1 MEIGAR
7 MRQIFLVLLNQKE
20 PVSVQEVAEQIGKS
34 KRTVQRELE
43 YAKQSLKGYDLTFHS
58 KTGVGVW
65 LEGNEE
71 EKERLKRE
79 LSEADGYD
87 GGDREERRKRLTLE
101 ILKEKGLKKL
111 FYYSSQFQ
119 VSEATIRTDLEVV
132 GKWLEKFDLH
142 VGKKPGS
149 GVVILGEEENYR
161 KALRAFIQENIDTK
175 AVREAYE
182 YDREDALKKSGIGKI
197 LNDEVMC
204 RVMDCLRGMN
214 HTKVLTLTENSY
226 VGLVIHISIAINRI
240 LKGEVI
246 ESNAKWQEE
255 LSKDEDYR
263 LAEEIVEELEEE
275 FEIQIPDVEISYIC
289 LHIKGSKHE
298 KVALEGTEVLDLEN
312 REVQQLLNQMI
323 DAFDEKAGYLLKQDD
338 EFLQGLLAHLQPTF
352 VRLKH
357 NMQIQNPVLDD
368 IKKEYPDLFEK
379 CVRVGNVLG
388 EKLNCPVP
396 EEEIGFL
403 TVHFGAALVRLEGQ
417 KEQIR
422 RVEIGVV
429 CSSGIGISRL
439 MSSKLEKQFGDRVR
453 ISTYGKNDITPY
465 IVSNTDFFITSIPM
479 EKSEIPVIDVSP
491 LLNETDMER
500 IRRMVY
506 QYERMPAKKEEETF
520 FDELTRIHQIAV
532 QIRTVI
538 EHLDIYEEDSAI
550 GFQQLVEQIAKR
562 CSPYQDRQEKIYAD
576 IMRREEIATQVYA
589 EFGFALLHNRSEGVV
604 RPTLAV
610 CLPGKCEKTEFTS
623 AERARE
629 AFEETKRA
637 NTDFEEMKHGP
648 NDSMKPEDI
657 RFTDPYMKGISAV
670 FVMLVPVDEH
680 LQINNEIL
688 GYISTMLIEDF
699 EFMEIVEQ
707 KEKEEIREAITK
719 NLKKYFQKIVTEV
732 SGA

>member
-7 MRQIFLVLLNQKE
+7 MRQIFLVLLDQKE

-65 LEGNEE
+65 LEGSEE
-71 EKERLKRE
+71 EKERLKQE
-79 LSEADGYD
+79 LSDTDGYD

-149 GVVILGEEENYR
+149 GVVILGDEGNYR

-197 LNDEVMC
+197 LNDDIMC

-246 ESNAKWQEE
+246 ESDAKWQEE
-255 LSKDEDYR
+255 LAKDADYQ
-263 LAEEIVEELEEE
+263 LAEQIVRELEEE
-275 FEIQIPDVEISYIC
+275 FEIQIPEVEISYIC

-298 KVALEGTEVLDLEN
+298 KVELDGTEVLDLEN
-312 REVQQLLNQMI
+312 REIQQLLNQMV

-357 NMQIQNPVLDD
+357 RMQIQNPVLED
-368 IKKEYPDLFEK
+368 IKKEYPDIFEK
-379 CVRVGNVLG
+379 CIRVGNVLG
-388 EKLNCPVP
+388 ERLNCPVP

-403 TVHFGAALVRLEGQ
+403 TVHFGAALVRLEGM

-439 MSSKLEKQFGDRVR
+439 MSSKLEKQFGDRIR

-465 IVSNTDFFITSIPM
+465 IMSNTDFFITSIPM

-491 LLNETDMER
+491 LLNETDMEQ

-506 QYERMPAKKEEETF
+506 QYERMPAKKEEEF
-520 FDELTRIHQIAV
+520 SGDLTRINQIAV

-538 EHLDIYEEDSAI
+538 EHLDIYEEDCEI
-550 GFQQLVEQIAKR
+550 LFRDLVEHIAKR

-604 RPTLAV
+604 RPTLAI
-610 CLPGKCEKTEFTS
+610 CLPGKQVNTKFINEELAS
-623 AERARE
+623 E
-629 AFEETKRA
+629 AFEETKDR
-637 NTDFEEMKHGP
+637 EE
-648 NDSMKPEDI
+648 I
-657 RFTDPYMKGISAV
+657 RFMDPYMKGISAV

-688 GYISTMLIEDF
+688 GYISTMLIEDY
-699 EFMEIVEQ
+699 EFMEIVER
-707 KEKEEIREAITK
+707 KDKNEIREAITK

-732 SGA
+732 SGV

>member
-65 LEGNEE
+65 LEGSEE
-71 EKERLKRE
+71 EKNRLKQE
-79 LSEADGYD
+79 LSDTDGYD

-149 GVVILGEEENYR
+149 GVVILGDEGNYR

-197 LNDEVMC
+197 LNDDIMC

-246 ESNAKWQEE
+246 ESDAKWQEE
-255 LSKDEDYR
+255 LAKDADYQ
-263 LAEEIVEELEEE
+263 LAEQIVRELEEE
-275 FEIQIPDVEISYIC
+275 FEIQIPEVEISYIC

-298 KVALEGTEVLDLEN
+298 KVELDGTEVLDLEN
-312 REVQQLLNQMI
+312 REIQQLLNQMV

-357 NMQIQNPVLDD
+357 RMQIQNPVLDD
-368 IKKEYPDLFEK
+368 IKKEYPDIFEK
-379 CVRVGNVLG
+379 CIRVGNVLG
-388 EKLNCPVP
+388 ERLNCPVP

-403 TVHFGAALVRLEGQ
+403 TVHFGAALVRLEGM

-439 MSSKLEKQFGDRVR
+439 MSSKLEKQFGDRIR

-465 IVSNTDFFITSIPM
+465 IMSNTDFFITSIPM

-506 QYERMPAKKEEETF
+506 QYERMPAKKEEEF
-520 FDELTRIHQIAV
+520 SGDLTRINQIAV

-538 EHLDIYEEDSAI
+538 EHLDIYEEDCEI
-550 GFQQLVEQIAKR
+550 LFRDLVEHIAKR

-604 RPTLAV
+604 RPTLAI
-610 CLPGKCEKTEFTS
+610 CLPGEQVNTKFINEELTS
-623 AERARE
+623 E
-629 AFEETKRA
+629 AFEETKDR
-637 NTDFEEMKHGP
+637 EE
-648 NDSMKPEDI
+648 I

-688 GYISTMLIEDF
+688 GYISTMLIEDY
-699 EFMEIVEQ
+699 EFMEIVER
-707 KEKEEIREAITK
+707 KGKNEIREAITK

-732 SGA
+732 SGV